1 MKFFK
6 SKKFKVA
13 MGYLYGWGAAIVI
26 VGALFKIQHLPGAGP
41 MLFVGMMTEAFIF
54 FMSAFEPPH
63 AEPDWTLVYPELAG
77 LHGDAHMSGGMTR
90 TSNKKTTSVND
101 STAQALD
108 KLLED
113 AKIGPELIESLG
125 KGFNKLSENTGKL
138 ADMSNATVVTNEYL
152 SNVKGASTSVT
163 ELSGVYKQTSESLKK
178 DLNATDDYIANIK
191 SASNSASILADSY
204 TKTSEAIKSD
214 LGVTSDYVNSI
225 KNATQSA
232 KDLTN
237 IYTKAAETLSNSA
250 NAIGSL
256 SIDGKSFNEQLH
268 KNSQNLSALNS
279 MYELQMQAYNE
290 QMQQTKKMQ
299 ETYNAMVVKLG
310 ETAETSQLF
319 KQELTKLTQNVTA
332 LNTIYGNMLTAM
344 NFKQNL

>member
-13 MGYLYGWGAAIVI
+13 MGYLYGWGASIVI

-41 MLFVGMMTEAFIF
+41 MLFVGLLTEAFIF

-77 LHGDAHMSGGMTR
+77 LHADVGHGAMGTRGSGR
-90 TSNKKTTSVND
+90 RNTTVSD

-125 KGFNKLSENTGKL
+125 KGFNKLSENTSKL
-138 ADMSNATVVTNEYL
+138 ADMSNASVVTNEYL
-152 SNVKGASTSVT
+152 TNVKTASSSVS

-178 DLNATDDYIANIK
+178 DLNLSDEYIANMK
-191 SASNSASILADSY
+191 LASNSAAILADSY
-204 TKTSEAIKSD
+204 NKTSDAIKSD
-214 LGVTSDYVNSI
+214 LGVTNEYVNSI
-225 KNATQSA
+225 KAATQSA
-232 KDLTN
+232 KDLTG

-256 SIDGKSFNEQLH
+256 SIDGKSFNEQLS

-279 MYELQMQAYNE
+279 IYELQMQVYNE
-290 QMQQTKKMQ
+290 QMQQNKKMT
-299 ETYNAMVVKLG
+299 ETYNAMLSKLG
-310 ETAETSQLF
+310 ETAESSQIF
-319 KQELTKLTQNVTA
+319 KQELNKLTQNVSA

>member
-1 MKFFK
+1 MKFLQ
-6 SKKFKVA
+6 SKKFKRG
-13 MGYLYGWGAAIVI
+13 MGFLYGWGASIVI
-26 VGALFKIQHLPGAGP
+26 VGALFKIEHLPGSSA
-41 MLFVGMMTEAFIF
+41 MLFAGLLIEALIF

-77 LHGDAHMSGGMTR
+77 LDTGHHGAINSR
-90 TSNKKTTSVND
+90 TSGKRNSTTSD

-125 KGFNKLSENTGKL
+125 KGFNKLSENTSKL
-138 ADMSNATVVTNEYL
+138 ADLSNASVVTNEYL
-152 SNVKGASTSVT
+152 TNVKTASTSVN
-163 ELSGVYKQTSESLKK
+163 ELSGVYKQTSENLKK
-178 DLNATDDYIANIK
+178 DLNLSDEYVTNIK
-191 SASNSASILADSY
+191 AASNSAALLADSY
-204 TKTSEAIKSD
+204 SKTSDAIKSD
-214 LGVTSDYVNSI
+214 LGATTEYVSSI
-225 KNATQSA
+225 KAATQSA
-232 KDLTN
+232 KDLTG

-256 SIDGKSFNEQLH
+256 SIDGKSFNEQLS

-279 MYELQMQAYNE
+279 IYELQMQVYNE
-290 QMQQTKKMQ
+290 QMQQNKKMT
-299 ETYNAMVVKLG
+299 ETYNAMLSKLS
-310 ETAETSQLF
+310 ETAESSQVF
-319 KQELTKLTQNVTA
+319 KQELNKLSQNVSA